1 MTSPAFKL
9 NTLEHGH
16 TITGFYGCKTNQY
29 TPGPGA
35 YDPFPFLNPPA
46 QRTFRPSYLPDRQPG
61 FINVAGRKP
70 GPWRP
75 EPMSLSRLQSEQPLV
90 HYASATFWDFQ
101 GHRRRTSQSAPRG
114 SVIQQT
120 QMQQGMVDP
129 RRSGSQMM
137 SDFSMSSRM
146 NRSEPSLAEGGGKS
160 MSNTR
165 GAGWRQE
172 AA

>member
-1 MTSPAFKL
+1 MRVAALADSAR
-9 NTLEHGH
+9 
-16 TITGFYGCKTNQY
+16 
-29 TPGPGA
+29 
-35 YDPFPFLNPPA
+35 
-46 QRTFRPSYLPDRQPG
+46 QRQ
-61 FINVAGRKP
+61 